1 MPRITRVLGNS
12 LPRGGSALLVAIIE
26 GAGYGEHQPAGPTP
40 RALNYLEAKQ
50 ALDGQRGEEGREDK
64 IGVSP
69 FAPWYAG
76 PAIFRNWLDAV
87 APSRFIFGHL
97 PYSRALDPL
106 LGELGFR
113 HLVILRDPAEI
124 LTSLVFDGEIMP
136 RFLTPDLEPLSLDE
150 RLGFMI
156 DGGHAREA
164 NATLAPFAEIYR
176 SMLAWR
182 DDAHCLAVRFETLV
196 GDQGEA
202 AQRRE
207 LAAIAN
213 QLGLESLT
221 HLLAPLNDPA
231 APWSA
236 QARAA
241 QRAHWQATTSQ
252 AQRERIRIACQAIRE
267 EAGYSVTTVT
277 TDHPSTGS
285 P

>member
-1 MPRITRVLGNS
+1 MARIERVLGNS

-26 GAGYGEHQPAGPTP
+26 GAGYGEHQPTGATP

-50 ALDGQRGEEGREDK
+50 ALNGLRGGENHEAK

-69 FAPWYAG
+69 FAPWYAE
-76 PAIFRNWLDAV
+76 PAIFRHWLDAV
-87 APSRFIFGHL
+87 APHRFIFGHL

-113 HLVILRDPAEI
+113 HLLILRDPVDI

-136 RFLTPDLEPLSLDE
+136 RFLTSDLSPLSLDE

-156 DGGHAREA
+156 QGGHAAKA

-182 DDAHCLAVRFETLV
+182 DDAHCLAVRFEALV
-196 GDQGEA
+196 GDHGA
-202 AQRRE
+202 DAQRRE
-207 LAAIAN
+207 LAAIADH
-213 QLGLESLT
+213 LGLESLE

-236 QARAA
+236 QAREA
-241 QRAHWQATTSQ
+241 QRAHWQAAATQ
-252 AQRERIRIACQAIRE
+252 AQRERIRLACRAIRE
-267 EAGYSVTTVT
+267 EADYLTT
-277 TDHPSTGS
+277 P
-285 P
+285 